1 MQIETIP
8 LHALRPYR
16 RNARTHSKL
25 QIKKIA
31 ASIKRFGFTN
41 PILVSDDYEIV
52 AGHGRFE
59 AAKLVGLAGVPVVR
73 LSHLTEDERRAYVL
87 ADKGA
92 TRRDCSPQHNPV
104 RSNCDPHGY
113 SHCFRHRSAAPVE
126 ALAVLCVSSLQR
138 HAAQYFA
145 GQLTF
150 FGQRPSPDCR

>member
-1 MQIETIP
+1 MRYVRIGVT
-8 LHALRPYR
+8 RG
-16 RNARTHSKL
+16 THSKL

-31 ASIKRFGFTN
+31 ASIKQFGFTN

-92 TRRDCSPQHNPV
+92 TRRDCSPQHESSPLEL
-104 RSNCDPHGY
+104 RS
-113 SHCFRHRSAAPVE
+113 SRIF
-126 ALAVLCVSSLQR
+126 SL
-138 HAAQYFA
+138 
-145 GQLTF
+145 LP
-150 FGQRPSPDCR
+150 PSLRCTG